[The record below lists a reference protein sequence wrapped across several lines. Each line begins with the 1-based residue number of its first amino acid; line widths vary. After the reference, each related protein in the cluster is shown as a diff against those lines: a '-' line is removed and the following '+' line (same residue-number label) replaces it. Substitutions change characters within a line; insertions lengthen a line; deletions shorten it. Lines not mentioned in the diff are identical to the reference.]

1 MYINYDRGIAMF
13 KKIKRINKF
22 NIFQDFLW
30 NDTLDEFKQYN
41 LIYGW
46 NGSGKTTLSKFFRQ
60 IEQRAM
66 CPHCEGFVLDTENG
80 RIDEK
85 NITSSSINI
94 KVFNEDFVKENIFT
108 DSGEVNPIFYL
119 GQEDITSKKKLKSLK
134 NDYDAK
140 TGKKDDIK
148 KKCEIKRKQFEQFC
162 SDKAKNIN
170 EFLHSAG
177 ENKYNRYDKRSFK
190 KRCEILKSDQ
200 FLTKIC
206 SPEQIDKLKKVTN
219 SNPKDTILPIQ
230 LEISNLDLLNK
241 KINDIL
247 EKTVTA
253 RVIDRLNLNDEL
265 NHWVKCGLTL
275 VKDQGLIKCPF
286 CDEKLSTNLID
297 QLEGHFNNE
306 YDSLIQEIDSSIQ
319 EICTIQRISA
329 ISLPS
334 KTDFYEDFS
343 SLYEIKKESLLEEIV
358 KFNNYLKILHTSLE
372 EKRKNPFVKKNKQY
386 PPTQFKIKEK
396 IENVNLLI
404 NNHNKK
410 TANFNSDIDDARK
423 NVEIH
428 FVASNLNDY
437 LKNEAELKQF
447 DTDYAII
454 SQEIKN
460 LHSQIIDL
468 EKNIIEHRAPAEEI
482 NSDLHSYLGHREI
495 IFDVMD
501 EGYQIL
507 RNGENADALSEG
519 EKTAISFIYF
529 LKTLH
534 DKDFDIRNSVVVID
548 DPISSLDSNSL
559 YTAFSFLKNRTEDAK
574 QLIILTHNFSFFKE
588 VKNWLINKRIK
599 PKSSFY
605 MLKNPLSDG
614 RRIAEICTLD
624 SFLIKYT
631 SEYHYLFSLVYANAN
646 SPNQDLE
653 NYYLLPN
660 ISRRLLESFLAFRYP
675 NLIGNLG
682 NQINKTKVESE
693 KKIRIMRYANAN
705 SHSDHIRIDTEA
717 DLSYLE
723 ETQEVMKDILDL
735 IKTEDEKHYCA
746 MISIIESS

>member
-1 MYINYDRGIAMF
+1 MF

-22 NIFQDFLW
+22 NIFQNFLW
-30 NDTLDEFKQYN
+30 NDALDEFKQYN

-66 CPHCEGFVLDTENG
+66 CPQCAGFVLDTENG
-80 RIDEK
+80 RIDEN
-85 NITSSSINI
+85 NITSSSINV
-94 KVFNEDFVKENIFT
+94 KVFNEDFIRENIFT

-119 GQEDITSKKKLKSLK
+119 GREDIASKIKLESLK
-134 NDYDAK
+134 KDYAAK
-140 TGKKDDIK
+140 ILKHDDIK
-148 KKCEIKRKQFEQFC
+148 KKSEIKRKQFEQFC

-177 ENKYNRYDKRSFK
+177 DNKYNRYDKRSFK
-190 KRCEILKSDQ
+190 ARCEILKSDQ
-200 FLTKIC
+200 SLTKIR
-206 SPEQIDKLKKVTN
+206 SSEQIDALKKVTN
-219 SNPKDTILPIQ
+219 SNPKDTILPI
-230 LEISNLDLLNK
+230 LLDISNFDILNK
-241 KINDIL
+241 KINEIL

-253 RVIDRLNLNDEL
+253 KVIERLNLNDEL
-265 NHWVKCGLTL
+265 NHWVKCGLNL

-286 CDEKLSTNLID
+286 CDENLPPNLID

-319 EICTIQRISA
+319 EIYNIQRIST
-329 ISLPS
+329 ISLPN

-343 SLYEIKKESLLEEIV
+343 SLYEKSKESLLEEMV
-358 KFNNYLKILHTSLE
+358 TFKEYLELLHTSLE
-372 EKRKNPFVKKNKQY
+372 EKRKNPFIRKNKQY
-386 PPTQFKIKEK
+386 PPTQFTIKEK
-396 IENVNLLI
+396 IESVNLLI

-410 TANFNSDIDDARK
+410 TENFTSEIDEAREI
-423 NVEIH
+423 VEIH

-437 LKNEAELKQF
+437 LKNEDELKQF
-447 DTDYAII
+447 DRDYVII
-454 SQEIKN
+454 NQEITN
-460 LHSQIIDL
+460 LHSQIIDH

-529 LKTLH
+529 LKTLR

-588 VKNWLINKRIK
+588 VKNWLTNKRRE

-614 RRIAEICTLD
+614 RRIAEICALD
-624 SFLIKYT
+624 NFLIKYT

-646 SPNQDLE
+646 SSNQDLQ

-682 NQINKTKVESE
+682 NQINKSKVGSE
-693 KKIRIMRYANAN
+693 KKTRIMRYADAN
-705 SHSDHIRIDTEA
+705 SHSDHIRIDTDA

-735 IKTEDEKHYCA
+735 IKTEDENHYYE
-746 MISIIESS
+746 MISIVESS